1 MKKINLRDGK
11 IDYVAIA
18 EEILERRDKLT
29 EFETDN
35 YISAVFRGCEVKV
48 SASSVKPI
56 KQAMCADDESQLFSK
71 NLENALVMRSGVPY
85 QITDVN
91 IEDDGDMYIGVK

>member
-1 MKKINLRDGK
+1 MKKINLKDGK

-35 YISAVFRGCEVKV
+35 YIVAVFRGCEVKV
-48 SASSVKPI
+48 SASSVKQI
-56 KQAMCADDESQLFSK
+56 KQAIFSDDETQFFAK

>member
-18 EEILERRDKLT
+18 EEILERRNKLT
-29 EFETDN
+29 EFATDN

-56 KQAMCADDESQLFSK
+56 KKAMCADDETQFFAK
-71 NLENALVMRSGVPY
+71 NLENALVVRSGVPY
-85 QITDVN
+85 QVSGVN

>member
-1 MKKINLRDGK
+1 
-11 IDYVAIA
+11 VAIA

-48 SASSVKPI
+48 SVSSVKQI
-56 KQAMCADDESQLFSK
+56 KQAISTDDETQLFSK